1 MVWRFVLLV
10 PLSLLRVPECS
21 VVKVNN
27 VGVVVSVADL
37 SASVA
42 GGDRGAATAD
52 LSKKKK

>member
-1 MVWRFVLLV
+1 MVWAFVLLV
-10 PLSLLRVPECS
+10 PLSLLLVPECLS
-21 VVKVNN
+21 FIKDN